1 MRSNKQLQH
10 KIDSFLSRKTTQFPE
25 IDEYARDVS
34 RL

>member
-1 MRSNKQLQH
+1 MRQKNQLQH
-10 KIDSFLSRKTTQFPE
+10 KIDAFLDRKSHQYPE